1 MPTIKR
7 LKDIRAE
14 HQLQYKRKK
23 KNPIIKF
30 DISQKIYN
38 SKTWKQLRNSYF
50 ANHPLCQRCLEKGI
64 VKPADDIHHTI
75 PFLTG
80 KTSDEIYELAYDYN
94 NLMSVC
100 KQCHLEIH
108 TELNKIR
115 RQNKE
120 QNI

>member
-1 MPTIKR
+1 MPYIKT
-7 LKDIRAE
+7 LKQIRQE

-38 SKTWKQLRNSYF
+38 SKQWKQLRNSYF
-50 ANHPLCQRCLEKGI
+50 ADHPLCQRCLEKGI
-64 VKPADDIHHTI
+64 IKPSDDVHHTI

-80 KTSDEIYELAYDYN
+80 KTSDEIYELAYDYQ
-94 NLMSVC
+94 NLQALC
-100 KQCHLEIH
+100 KQCHSEIH
-108 TELNKIR
+108 SELNKIR